1 MMREQYM
8 RVLLRRS
15 EGALLRLIG
24 TVQRRGFEVTDI
36 ATHAQDQD
44 SWLVMLKV
52 ESARELRLLE
62 RQVEKLYDVIEL
74 IEEAP
79 RFEHPA
85 LAAYA

>member
-1 MMREQYM
+1 MIREQSL

-36 ATHAQDQD
+36 ATHAQDTD

-74 IEEAP
+74 IEESP

>member
-1 MMREQYM
+1 MIREQSM

-24 TVQRRGFEVTDI
+24 TVQRRGFEVVDI
-36 ATHAQDQD
+36 ATFAQDTD

-74 IEEAP
+74 VEEAP
-79 RFEHPA
+79 RFEHPS